1 MKKQMNEARGVPEN
15 ISKYS
20 KIVFDKVLAKLK
32 NDNFFM
38 MFDSLS
44 GYIDAPYKFLK
55 DKKLV
60 EIDRVLI
67 SINFDFQSSYDVKNI
82 ADQNPNVTLKTD
94 ELLLSSFS
102 MGFEVDDEL
111 TKNNNL
117 KINRTSTPTLQINL
131 LASDELNNIGYNVY
145 ELLKNNYD
153 EVLSKF
159 GHEIMHYINMEAKGE
174 DDLALRAKYLTVANS
189 RGVTN
194 TDTLNDFVFNLY
206 YLISTENIVRPS
218 ELITFLESKKITK
231 KQFLQSY
238 YDSEIY
244 KTFNICENT
253 KYEQLYNNLD
263 VELKK
268 ELDPQSYNDYTK
280 DDIISNVFKQTLT
293 NMIYTGRDFIK
304 KVIIEK
310 MPNSSLDETFEAFS
324 KKFNS
329 FLQNHLFI
337 KYKSVVINNK
347 PSRDIDT
354 EKTYRAIIK
363 DMNITATKMK
373 KKLAKI
379 YEDIPNEYEN

>member
-1 MKKQMNEARGVPEN
+1 MNEARGVPEN

-20 KIVFDKVLAKLK
+20 KILFDKVLAKLK
-32 NDNFFM
+32 NNNFFM

-67 SINFDFQSSYDVKNI
+67 NINFDFQSSSDVKNI

-94 ELLLSSFS
+94 ELLLISFS
-102 MGFEVDDEL
+102 MGFEVGDEL

-117 KINRTSTPTLQINL
+117 KIDRTSTPTLQINL
-131 LASDELNNIGYNVY
+131 LASDDLDNIGYNVY
-145 ELLKNNYD
+145 ELLKNNYN

-159 GHEIMHYINMEAKGE
+159 GHEIMHHINMEAKGE

-189 RGVTN
+189 RAVTN

-263 VELKK
+263 VELKQ
-268 ELDPQSYNDYTK
+268 ELDPKSYNDYTK
-280 DDIISNVFKQTLT
+280 DDIISNVLKQTLSK
-293 NMIYTGRDFIK
+293 MIHTGRDYIK
-304 KVIIEK
+304 KVVVGK
-310 MPNSSLDETFEAFS
+310 MPNSSLDETFEVFS
-324 KKFNS
+324 KKFKS
-329 FLQNHLFI
+329 FLENHLFV
-337 KYKSVVINNK
+337 KYKSVIINNK
-347 PSRDIDT
+347 PIRDIDT

>member
-20 KIVFDKVLAKLK
+20 KIVFDKVLSKLK
-32 NDNFFM
+32 NNNFFM
-38 MFDSLS
+38 MFNSLS

-60 EIDRVLI
+60 EIDRVLVN
-67 SINFDFQSSYDVKNI
+67 INFDFQSSSDIENI
-82 ADQNPNVTLKTD
+82 VNQNPNVTLKTN
-94 ELLLSSFS
+94 ELLLTSFS

-111 TKNNNL
+111 TKDNNL

-131 LASDELNNIGYNVY
+131 LASDDLDNIGYNVY
-145 ELLKNNYD
+145 ELLKNNYN

-189 RGVTN
+189 RAV
-194 TDTLNDFVFNLY
+194 TDTETLNEFVFNLY

-253 KYEQLYNNLD
+253 KYEKLYNNLD
-263 VELKK
+263 VELKQ

-280 DDIISNVFKQTLT
+280 DDIISKVLKQTLSR
-293 NMIYTGRDFIK
+293 MIYTGRDFIK
-304 KVIIEK
+304 KVTISK
-310 MPNSSLDETFEAFS
+310 MPNSSLDETFEVFS
-324 KKFNS
+324 KKFKS
-329 FLQNHLFI
+329 FLENHLFI
-337 KYKSVVINNK
+337 KYKSVIIDNK
-347 PSRDIDT
+347 PSVDIDT